1 MEQIVI
7 NGGKQLSGRVE
18 VSGSKNA
25 ALPILFATI
34 LTNDVSVIENVPQIN
49 DVKLTLQILREM
61 GATVKELDYTT
72 VEIDTR
78 NVVGGTSPYELVRKI
93 RGSTYLMGA
102 ELGRFGCARVGW
114 PGGCDFGV
122 RPIDQHIKAFEALGA
137 TFANDNGFFNITSED
152 GLRGCNIYFDTVSV
166 GATVNAILAAVT
178 AEGVTIID
186 SPAKEPHIVDLANFL
201 NTCGASISG
210 AGTDVIKVKGTPD
223 LHGCT
228 YTIIPDMI
236 EAGTYMI
243 AAAATN
249 SEIEVANVIPKH
261 LEAISAKLC
270 EMQIE
275 VVEYDD
281 SVVVKKADKMTNVNV
296 KTLPYPGFPTDMHP
310 QMAALMCLA
319 GGMGRIT
326 ETIFD
331 NRFKYVEE
339 LSRMGA
345 SINVV
350 DNVAIIEGGKG
361 FSPAPVRAVDLRAGA
376 AMIIAGLSTKGV
388 TVISDIDIIERG
400 YVDIVEKLQSLG
412 ANIEKRS
419 S

>member
-7 NGGKQLSGRVE
+7 NGGKTLNGRVE

-102 ELGRFGCARVGW
+102 ELGRFGAARVGC

-122 RPIDQHIKAFEALGA
+122 RPIDQHVKAFETLGA
-137 TFANDNGFFNITSED
+137 TFSNDNGFFTLTAED
-152 GLRGCNIYFDTVSV
+152 GLKGCNIYFDTVSV
-166 GATVNAILAAVT
+166 GATVNALLAATT
-178 AEGVTIID
+178 AEGITIID

-210 AGTDVIKVKGTPD
+210 AGTDVIKVKGTPN

-243 AAAATN
+243 AAAATGG
-249 SEIEVANVIPKH
+249 EIEVANVIPKH

-270 EMQIE
+270 EMQVEVIE
-275 VVEYDD
+275 GDD
-281 SVVVKKADKMTNVNV
+281 SVVVKATDKLTNINV

-310 QMAALMCLA
+310 QMAALMCLVS
-319 GGMGRIT
+319 GMGRIT

-345 SINVV
+345 SINVF

-361 FSPAPVRAVDLRAGA
+361 FNPAPVRAVDLRAGA
-376 AMIIAGLSTKGV
+376 AMIIAGLAAKGV

-400 YVDIVEKLQSLG
+400 YLDIVEKLRSLG

>member
-7 NGGKQLSGRVE
+7 NGGNQLCGRVE
-18 VSGSKNA
+18 VSGAKNA

-49 DVKLTLQILREM
+49 DVKITLQILREM
-61 GATVKELDYTT
+61 GAIVKALDSTT

-78 NVVGGTSPYELVRKI
+78 GVVGGTSPCELVAKLRA
-93 RGSTYLMGA
+93 STYLMGA
-102 ELGRFGCARVGW
+102 ELGRFGNARVGW

-122 RPIDQHIKAFEALGA
+122 RPIDLHIKAFEALGA
-137 TFANDNGFFNITSED
+137 TFRNDNGFFSITTEE
-152 GLRGCNIYFDTVSV
+152 GLKGCHIYFDTVSV

-178 AEGVTIID
+178 ADGITVID

-210 AGTDVIKVKGTPD
+210 AGTDVIKVKGTPM

-249 SEIEVANVIPKH
+249 SEIEIANVIPKH

-270 EMQIE
+270 EMQVE
-275 VVEYDD
+275 VEEYDD
-281 SVVVKKADKMTNVNV
+281 SVIVRKHNGLTNTNV
-296 KTLPYPGFPTDMHP
+296 KTMPYPGFPTDMHP

-319 GGMGRIT
+319 SGMGRID
-326 ETIFD
+326 EKVFES
-331 NRFKYVEE
+331 RFKYVEE

-345 SINVV
+345 SINIVGSI
-350 DNVAIIEGGKG
+350 AIIEGGKG
-361 FSPAPVRAVDLRAGA
+361 FNPAPVKAVDLRAGA
-376 AMIIAGLSTKGV
+376 AMIIAGLAAKGV
-388 TVISDIDIIERG
+388 TVISDIEIIERG
-400 YVDIVEKLQSLG
+400 YDNIVEKLRSLG

>member
-7 NGGKQLSGRVE
+7 NGGAPLHGRVE
-18 VSGSKNA
+18 VSGAKNA

-34 LTNDVSVIENVPQIN
+34 LTNDISVIENVPQIS
-49 DVKLTLQILREM
+49 DVRLTLQILREM
-61 GATVKELDYTT
+61 GASVKFIDAST

-78 NVVGGTSPYELVRKI
+78 NVVGGTSPYELVKRM

-122 RPIDQHIKAFEALGA
+122 RPIDQHVKAFEALGA
-137 TFANDNGFFNITSED
+137 VFSNDNGFFTITAED
-152 GLRGCNIYFDTVSV
+152 GVKGAHIYFDTVSV
-166 GATVNAILAAVT
+166 GATVNAILASVRAD
-178 AEGVTIID
+178 GLTIIE

-201 NTCGASISG
+201 NACGAAISG
-210 AGTDVIKVKGTPD
+210 AGTDLIKVKGTPH

-228 YTIIPDMI
+228 YAIIPDMI

-249 SEIEVANVIPKH
+249 GEVEVANVIPKH
-261 LEAISAKLC
+261 LEAITAKLS
-270 EMQIE
+270 EMQVEVIE
-275 VVEYDD
+275 NDD
-281 SVVVKKADKMTNVNV
+281 SIIVKKASELINVNV
-296 KTLPYPGFPTDMHP
+296 KTMPYPGFPTDMHP

-319 GGMGRIT
+319 KGMGRIT
-326 ETIFD
+326 EGVFD
-331 NRFKYVEE
+331 NRFKYVQEF
-339 LSRMGA
+339 LRMGA
-345 SINVV
+345 SVNVV
-350 DNVAIIEGGKG
+350 DNVAIIQGGTG
-361 FSPAPVRAVDLRAGA
+361 FSPAPVSAVDLRAGA
-376 AMIIAGLSTKGV
+376 AMIIAGLVANGV
-388 TVISDIDIIERG
+388 TVISDIETIERG
-400 YVDIVEKLQSLG
+400 YDNIVEKLRSLG